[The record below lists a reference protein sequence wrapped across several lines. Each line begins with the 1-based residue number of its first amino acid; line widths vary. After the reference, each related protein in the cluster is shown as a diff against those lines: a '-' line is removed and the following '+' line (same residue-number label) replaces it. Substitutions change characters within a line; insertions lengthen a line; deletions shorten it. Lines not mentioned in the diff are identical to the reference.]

1 MRGDRWLKVLL
12 RASGAGTAPL
22 ALSILITLIFG
33 SLPAIKKFGL
43 HFLSSSVWNP
53 VTDHFGL
60 LPFLMGTIL
69 TSILAL
75 LLSFPFSMAISIF
88 LGVYH
93 PEGPLSKII
102 SYLTDLLAG
111 IPSVIYGF
119 WGLVFLV
126 PLMRKLELSLGIP
139 PYGVGILTASI
150 VLSIMIIPYTASLS
164 REILKMVPS
173 EIVEASYSLGATTT
187 ETILKVILPYAK
199 SGILAGIFL
208 SLGRA
213 IGETMAVTMVIG
225 NSNTLPSSLFAP
237 GNTMASVIAN
247 EFTEATRSIHLS
259 SLIYIA
265 LWLFVLTLLV
275 NLAGNIIVTRMEV
288 IGEKKNL

>member
-1 MRGDRWLKVLL
+1 
-12 RASGAGTAPL
+12 
-22 ALSILITLIFG
+22 
-33 SLPAIKKFGL
+33 
-43 HFLSSSVWNP
+43 
-53 VTDHFGL
+53 
-60 LPFLMGTIL
+60 MGTIL